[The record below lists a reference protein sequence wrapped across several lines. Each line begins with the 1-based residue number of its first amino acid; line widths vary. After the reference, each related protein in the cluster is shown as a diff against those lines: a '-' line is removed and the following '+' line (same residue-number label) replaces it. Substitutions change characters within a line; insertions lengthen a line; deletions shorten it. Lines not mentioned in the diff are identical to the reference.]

1 MTEIKGCDG
10 KLYVS
15 AIFDCFDSSVIGLAM
30 DTNMKASLCKETLE
44 MLLKR
49 IRVSV
54 EPLSIQT
61 GESSIPASFTGKRY
75 RNMAYNKVWTAQVA
89 GATIMP
95 GVRACGQEWKQ
106 NCYMIVMIQR
116 KWLRM
121 NLRQSSGDISPVTG
135 ITGGSAPLIEVFPQ
149 WSKDNNITLPWRKQ
163 HRVQNPWGK
172 CVN

>member
-1 MTEIKGCDG
+1 M
-10 KLYVS
+10 
-15 AIFDCFDSSVIGLAM
+15 
-30 DTNMKASLCKETLE
+30 
-44 MLLKR
+44 R
-49 IRVSV
+49 IRVCRSKNAGVAGYAEAFRPVQSDSQASEWYSYFENDVLVSV

-61 GESSIPASFTGKRY
+61 GEASIPASFTGKRY
-75 RNMAYNKVWTAQVA
+75 RNMEYNKVWTAQVA

-121 NLRQSSGDISPVTG
+121 NLRQSFGDISPVTG

-163 HRVQNPWGK
+163 HRVQKPWGK

>member
-1 MTEIKGCDG
+1 MGNCMFQPFLTALIPAWSVWQWIQIWKP
-10 KLYVS
+10 LYV
-15 AIFDCFDSSVIGLAM
+15 
-30 DTNMKASLCKETLE
+30 KRRWK

-49 IRVSV
+49 ILVSV

-75 RNMAYNKVWTAQVA
+75 RNMEYNKVWTAQVA